1 MDCAY
6 ESFATAL
13 EGVKKY
19 PEQEALLYSFLG
31 LGYMKLE
38 QFEEA
43 RTAFQLGLA
52 LDHESELF
60 PDLIEA
66 VEKKLK
72 RRDTEKRKRKCP
84 ADDLGQ
90 GGLL

>member
-13 EGVKKY
+13 EGVKKF
-19 PEQEALLYSFLG
+19 PEQEALLYAFLG

-38 QFEEA
+38 QFEDA
-43 RTAFQLGLA
+43 KTAFQQGLA
-52 LDHESELF
+52 LDPESELF
-60 PDLIEA
+60 PNLIET

-72 RRDTEKRKRKCP
+72 RRDTEKRKRKGP

-90 GGLL
+90 GELL